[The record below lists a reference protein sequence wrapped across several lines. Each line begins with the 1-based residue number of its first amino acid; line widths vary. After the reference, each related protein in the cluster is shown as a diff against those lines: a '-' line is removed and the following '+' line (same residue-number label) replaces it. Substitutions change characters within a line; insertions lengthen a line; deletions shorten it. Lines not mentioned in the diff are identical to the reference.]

1 MTTPAQPSFTPGP
14 WKWYKDL
21 YGWSLRTPHSGQLIV
36 LDVTP
41 AKKGT
46 IRFSDRGNRG
56 GKCGGIMSAIGDYV
70 GGATGKQGFFDVE
83 NADARLIAASPSLY
97 AYAKAVAIRSRWQD
111 ERDSIGSTEWADR
124 LREFENHLTSMGWVR
139 GEASDPFLSNYRA
152 TALALAEG
160 GGK

>member
-83 NADARLIAASPSLY
+83 NADARLIAAAPSLY
-97 AYAKAVAIRSRWQD
+97 AYAKASLMYIGYANDGKPKYDELVTYLRSLGWNEPDGEGDMVTFIHAI
-111 ERDSIGSTEWADR
+111 G
-124 LREFENHLTSMGWVR
+124 H
-139 GEASDPFLSNYRA
+139 